1 MLHWLAAW
9 LRQTSTRLGL
19 IGIAGTLTT
28 WYAGDIDGHHATAG
42 LVMGAL
48 GLVFNDQAPEK

>member
-1 MLHWLAAW
+1 MLAWLAAW

-28 WYAGDIDGHHATAG
+28 WYAGDLDGPHATAA
-42 LVMGAL
+42 LVMGL
-48 GLVFNDQAPEK
+48 MGLIFNDRAPEQ